1 MKKFFSL
8 FVLCLLS
15 LSMWGKYV
23 TFRTYNDVYYLC
35 VIPLSFHN
43 DGVTLSVYG
52 SAAPPGFSFSNY
64 GESYVS
70 TNSGVVTEI
79 VFTGAS
85 SSSFQFTT
93 GSCYD
98 SGNSVIW
105 EGCASKVSF
114 RASAMTGPVSVT
126 VDETAADSTTMVCI
140 YQSGNYLYGKPVGED
155 QPMLVYGNVNNHFVN
170 GDIIKGAYE
179 LKTYGNSVEMV
190 PIGTWEKI
198 GQTGRIEPEELPIEE
213 LSPDMIYGYFC
224 FEDVLLTWEDGY
236 NMMTIEDETGT
247 LKLYNRFGVE
257 IEPPLVP
264 MVLPDISVINY
275 LIDRILSGQT
285 VIDDPETY
293 RVEGILA
300 IYRGELELI
309 PTSIETFHASR
320 NDDFNGD
327 GEVNVADINVLIDI
341 ILTP

>member
-8 FVLCLLS
+8 LVLCLLS

-23 TFRTYNDVYYLC
+23 TFQTYIDVYYLC
-35 VIPLSFHN
+35 VIPLSFHD

-52 SAAPPGFSFSNY
+52 AASPPGFRFYNY

-105 EGCASKVSF
+105 EGRASKVPF

-126 VDETAADSTTMVCI
+126 VDENAADSTTMVCI

-170 GDIIKGAYE
+170 GDIIKGAYK
-179 LKTYGNSVEMV
+179 LNTYGNSVEMV

-198 GQTGRIEPEELPIEE
+198 GQTSRIEPELMPIEE

-224 FEDVLLTWEDGY
+224 FEDVLLTRDDDH
-236 NMMTIEDETGT
+236 NMTIEDETGT

-257 IEPPLVP
+257 IEPPLKP
-264 MVLPDISVINY
+264 MVWPDISDINY
-275 LIDRILSGQT
+275 LIDRILSGKT

-293 RVEGILA
+293 RVEGFLGV
-300 IYRGELELI
+300 YRGELELI
-309 PTSIETFHASR
+309 PTYIETFHASR
-320 NDDFNGD
+320 NDDINGD
-327 GEVNVADINVLIDI
+327 GEVNVADINALIDR
-341 ILTP
+341 ILGY